1 MASLP
6 SGTLMVFSVFRLHLL
21 PPYSSIISGFFML
34 AQASTEW
41 VRFPTLQVIHLPPL
55 PFPASSPPEVV
66 PLLSSLCFGKQ
77 PIFQSNAT
85 SSVVLST
92 C

>member
-1 MASLP
+1 
-6 SGTLMVFSVFRLHLL
+6 MVFSVFRLHPL

-34 AQASTEW
+34 AQASAEW
-41 VRFPTLQVIHLPPL
+41 VHFLTLQEIHVPPL

-66 PLLSSLCFGKQ
+66 PLLSSLCLGKQ
-77 PIFQSNAT
+77 PTFQSSAT